1 LVAKVVIYSNNL
13 EKDSRLGLNSP
24 LPLAKFSLYVSYE
37 FYSGSDQYGISV
49 IIYKKNYGEKN
60 LKEPN

>member
-1 LVAKVVIYSNNL
+1 MDHSVAKVVIYSNNL

-37 FYSGSDQYGISV
+37 FYSGSDQYQCHNI
-49 IIYKKNYGEKN
+49 KKIMAK
-60 LKEPN
+60 KI